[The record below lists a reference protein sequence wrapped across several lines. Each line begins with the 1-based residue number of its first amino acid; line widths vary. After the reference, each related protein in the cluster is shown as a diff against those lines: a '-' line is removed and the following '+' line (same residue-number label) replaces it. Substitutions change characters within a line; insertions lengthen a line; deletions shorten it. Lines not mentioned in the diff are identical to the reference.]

1 MIPVCDTRG
10 RRVVGGAAGGR
21 GRGRRAEGGGGVLD
35 FFPWRGPPG
44 PTGVYLDTKLI
55 VSLTHLPPIP
65 QLVPFDLTSE
75 GVR

>member
-1 MIPVCDTRG
+1 M
-10 RRVVGGAAGGR
+10 
-21 GRGRRAEGGGGVLD
+21 LD